1 MAESPVAFNDLNSIK
16 EEDLD
21 TLALRA
27 KSLPAQGDAEAERE
41 YSESCWSGIPGLDE
55 DDTATKRRLR
65 RLRSCVSSLPTLSLR
80 IGGPEKKLLDPT
92 VIPRSTKKIF
102 TSSWLSVVA
111 SNAKKQGISRV
122 PTINVTPG
130 SQGKE
135 STTGVKINQQHALS
149 RDMGGEVA
157 LRKRAILKRNN
168 SDNDYL
174 TMKQNSR
181 HIPSTCTA
189 RDCSLDNSLLSVDTP
204 TQVRRRSRTMDS
216 FDCSMTSKSIF
227 HLSRLRSSSS
237 ISTTATSSPAATGHG
252 NTISPHVLSTPRDSV
267 SSSSAGTYNNVN
279 HSCSTRTK
287 RNGSIVNVLT
297 NFVSVKSSSSTPKP
311 LPIPIYLESMASPP
325 IADPSLSEDDY
336 ISSLAVYGR
345 YVAAILAEESNEFHQ
360 RCLERY
366 ISTEFDFLGEPLDV
380 SLRKLLLLL
389 SLPKESQQIERMISC
404 FAKVYF
410 TQNKHDSL
418 WGDCEDISRMAFSLL
433 MLHTDHFNSNNRNK
447 MTKDEFIKLL
457 HDDQKHI
464 PKEIA
469 VYLYDAITVR
479 EFPHVLLPPFMTMDD
494 EDEQSAALCSELC
507 CNFSPMAIIKSRY
520 LLFRTELWVQS
531 KGKSNSISFLN
542 NHVSSASSVKHILND
557 DIDIYY
563 HIVNDSVSSATLAA
577 DMEKHGYTIP
587 PVPRMPGNLHL
598 SHKNLAT
605 FTEVKGGYLKASK
618 ELIRNFVDIPLGAA
632 DVTLFNA
639 DGEFRYMK
647 IIQIGKLEDMM
658 AKKFPLVGKTTWKM
672 HHFILTTFALF
683 IFDGNY
689 QLDSSIETD
698 KVTNTTNIIIPFP
711 PTSHVVKVLDYNGL
725 YATAFPG
732 TQKPA
737 AAHEDE
743 ILYVHRNGEEYR
755 FHCSSSSERQM
766 WLEAINMV
774 AAISNCY
781 IIIPSIPNSVGP
793 IQKWSL
799 QEKWEKLNSSLQET
813 RSKLDTVVKILECCQ
828 TLTPITGRCRS
839 HLLKFVRQN
848 LTRIEWLTYEIAR
861 KQVYLEIL
869 RSIMKVSQEA
879 PVPDDQTS
887 IEDSFLFKESQI
899 KGRDR
904 VRLSSWHK

>member
-1 MAESPVAFNDLNSIK
+1 M
-16 EEDLD
+16 D

-27 KSLPAQGDAEAERE
+27 KILPAQEDGVSERE
-41 YSESCWSGIPGLDE
+41 SSESCCSSPRLDE
-55 DDTATKRRLR
+55 DNTATKRRLR
-65 RLRSCVSSLPTLSLR
+65 KLRSCVSSLPTLSLR
-80 IGGPEKKLLDPT
+80 IGGPEKKLLGPT

-102 TSSWLSVVA
+102 TSSWLSMVA
-111 SNAKKQGISRV
+111 NAKRQGGSDV

-130 SQGKE
+130 SHGRE
-135 STTGVKINQQHALS
+135 ATAGVKLNQQHVLS
-149 RDMGGEVA
+149 RDMGGEIA
-157 LRKRAILKRNN
+157 LRKRALLKRNN

-174 TMKQNSR
+174 TMKHNAR
-181 HIPSTCTA
+181 HIPSTCTM
-189 RDCSLDNSLLSVDTP
+189 RDSSLDNSLLSVDAP
-204 TQVRRRSRTMDS
+204 MQVRRRSRTMDS
-216 FDCSMTSKSIF
+216 FDCSMTSKSLF
-227 HLSRLRSSSS
+227 HLNRLRSNSST
-237 ISTTATSSPAATGHG
+237 STTVTSSPAGTGTGH
-252 NTISPHVLSTPRDSV
+252 TISPHVISTPRDSL
-267 SSSSAGTYNNVN
+267 SSSSVGTFNNVN
-279 HSCSTRTK
+279 HSGSVRTK

-297 NFVSVKSSSSTPKP
+297 NFVSVKSSTPIPKP
-311 LPIPIYLESMASPP
+311 LPVLIYLDNMSPP
-325 IADPSLSEDDY
+325 PAADSSLSEDEY
-336 ISSLAVYGR
+336 IGSLSVYGR
-345 YVAAILAEESNEFHQ
+345 YVAAILAEDGNEFKQ
-360 RCLERY
+360 KCLERY
-366 ISTEFDFLGEPLDV
+366 ISTEFDFFGEPLDV

-404 FAKVYF
+404 FATAYYN
-410 TQNKHDSL
+410 QNKHDSL
-418 WGDCEDISRMAFSLL
+418 WGGCDDISRMAFSLL
-433 MLHTDHFNSNNRNK
+433 MLHTDHFNSNNKNK
-447 MTKDEFIKLL
+447 MTKVEFIKLL

-469 VYLYDAITVR
+469 DYLYDAITVR

-494 EDEQSAALCSELC
+494 EDSQSAALCSELC

-520 LLFRTELWVQS
+520 LLFRTELWVQA

-542 NHVSSASSVKHILND
+542 NHVSSASSVKHMLTD

-587 PVPRMPGNLHL
+587 PVPSMPGVLQL

-618 ELIRNFVDIPLGAA
+618 EMLRNFVDIPLGAA
-632 DVTLFNA
+632 DTNLFYA
-639 DGEFRYMK
+639 DSEYRYMK

-658 AKKFPLVGKTTWKM
+658 VKKFPLVGKTTWKM

-689 QLDSSIETD
+689 QLDSSVETD
-698 KVTNTTNIIIPFP
+698 EVTNTTNIVIPFP
-711 PTSHVVKVLDYNGL
+711 PTSHVVKVLDCNGL

-732 TQKPA
+732 AHKPSV
-737 AAHEDE
+737 AHEDE
-743 ILYVHRNGEEYR
+743 ILHVHRNGQEYR
-755 FHCSSSSERQM
+755 FHCASSSERQM

-799 QEKWEKLNSSLQET
+799 HEKWEKLNSSLQEM

-828 TLTPITGRCRS
+828 TLAPITGRCRS
-839 HLLKFVRQN
+839 QLLKYVEQN
-848 LTRIEWLTYEIAR
+848 LTRMDWLTYEIAR
-861 KQVYLEIL
+861 KQAYLEIL

-887 IEDSFLFKESQI
+887 IEDSFLFKESHI
-899 KGRDR
+899 KGHECARI
-904 VRLSSWHK
+904 SSWHK